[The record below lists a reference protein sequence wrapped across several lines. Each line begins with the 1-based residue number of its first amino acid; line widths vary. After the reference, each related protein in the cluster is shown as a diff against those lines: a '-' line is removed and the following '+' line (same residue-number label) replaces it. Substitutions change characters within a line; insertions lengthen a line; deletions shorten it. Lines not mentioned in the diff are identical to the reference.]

1 MRKAP
6 AVRKVPVQKPAK
18 KRPAPFGKKED
29 KHRWDQGM
37 GGEPDGGQV
46 YGVVWM
52 SGVGERR
59 ELSKFEN
66 FETHVLD
73 LGLNGRGVD
82 VYGLLWGY

>member
-1 MRKAP
+1 MGPRNGRRAGW
-6 AVRKVPVQKPAK
+6 
-18 KRPAPFGKKED
+18 RP
-29 KHRWDQGM
+29 
-37 GGEPDGGQV
+37 
-46 YGVVWM
+46 GVWAAWM